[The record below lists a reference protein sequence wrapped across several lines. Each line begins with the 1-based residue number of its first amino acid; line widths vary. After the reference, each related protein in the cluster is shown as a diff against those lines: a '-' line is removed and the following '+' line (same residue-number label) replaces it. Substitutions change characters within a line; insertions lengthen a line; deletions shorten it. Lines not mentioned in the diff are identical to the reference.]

1 MNKISVKNYPMVNPT
16 PVVILGAEVEGK
28 PNFTTIGAFG
38 VVCLEPIFYIS
49 VKSTH
54 HITKG
59 IKESGF
65 FSINLPSANM
75 VQKTDYCG
83 MVSGKSVDKA
93 SLFTTFYDEHGNAPL
108 IKEAPMNYLCKVVQ
122 NTTICGFD
130 VFFGEILSTLTGED
144 YLTENKPD
152 PLKIDPLLLM
162 GYQYYSLGSAVGGI
176 FKEGLSLK
184 NNQPTSIN
192 DEINPHLNS

>member
-16 PVVILGAEVEGK
+16 PVVILGAEVDQK

-49 VKSTH
+49 VKSSH

-65 FSINLPSANM
+65 FSINLPTTDM

-83 MVSGKSVDKA
+83 MVSGKSVDK
-93 SLFTTFYDEHGNAPL
+93 STLFNVFYDEHGNTPF
-108 IKEAPMNYLCKVVQ
+108 IMEAPMNYLCKVVQ
-122 NTTICGFD
+122 STTVSGFE
-130 VFFGEILSTLTGED
+130 VFFGEIITTLAGEE
-144 YLTENKPD
+144 YLTDNKPD

-162 GYQYYSLGSAVGGI
+162 GYQYYGFGSAIGGI
-176 FKEGLSLK
+176 FKEGLVLK
-184 NNQPTSIN
+184 NQAVIV
-192 DEINPHLNS
+192 DEHPNPHFIES